1 MLDKIKK
8 TLVKDLGFEVQVGE
22 VDTGI
27 VDENGNFAEPSP
39 YRKLLSI
46 LLMSS
51 IRWDLFSYIFRWS
64 EPILDKLDNKWMAK
78 HHLRWTEDVE
88 DSNRNLNTA

>member
-51 IRWDLFSYIFRWS
+51 IRWKNFPSFIFRWS
-64 EPILDKLDNKWMAK
+64 KPILDKLDDKWMSK
-78 HHLRWTEDVE
+78 HNLRWTEDVE
-88 DSNRNLNTA
+88 DSNRK